1 MGGRSSDSAR
11 LELALTVGVDVV
23 VEAEKE
29 DAVERIC
36 NLTDG
41 YGADVV
47 VECAGSAAAI
57 DAALDMVRRRGR
69 YSQMG
74 LPGVKVNVDFE
85 KVAFKE
91 LEVTGG
97 LSQRRPAWIRALAL
111 MESGAVRPEKLISHE
126 LPLSDWHH
134 GPQRQD
140 VVTRAGGTEVME
152 GDGTKRRFVTGGAL
166 VAEGTT
172 GQGHTTGVVG
182 GGPRLS
188 MTVPLAD

>member
-1 MGGRSSDSAR
+1 MSND
-11 LELALTVGVDVV
+11 GVLLLVLGSRAPVPADVS
-23 VEAEKE
+23 KE
-29 DAVERIC
+29 DAVECIR

-85 KVAFKE
+85 KVAYKE
-91 LEVTGG
+91 LEVSGG
-97 LSQRRPAWIRALAL
+97 LGQRRPAWVRALGL

-126 LPLSDWHH
+126 FPLSDWHR
-134 GPQRQD
+134 GFELMERQ
-140 VVTRAGGTEVME
+140 E
-152 GDGTKRRFVTGGAL
+152 GIKILLR
-166 VAEGTT
+166 
-172 GQGHTTGVVG
+172 
-182 GGPRLS
+182 P
-188 MTVPLAD
+188 